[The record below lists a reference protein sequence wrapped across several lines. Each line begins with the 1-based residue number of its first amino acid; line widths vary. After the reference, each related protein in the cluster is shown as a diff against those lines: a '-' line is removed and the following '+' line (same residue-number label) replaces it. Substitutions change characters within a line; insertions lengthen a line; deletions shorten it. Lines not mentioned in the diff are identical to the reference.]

1 LKQNLIEYS
10 LKNDRLEIRVQVV
23 PRASKSEVV
32 GEHAGSLRV
41 RIAAPP
47 VDGAANEELIR
58 VLSKKFE
65 VPRRAVSIV
74 SGEASRIKVVRIE
87 SGTRDLKAL
96 LSSLV
101 ANRG

>member
-1 LKQNLIEYS
+1 MKQDLIQYS
-10 LKNDRLEIRVQVV
+10 LKNDRLEIRVHVV

-32 GEHAGSLRV
+32 GEHDGSLRV

-58 VLSKKFE
+58 VLAKTFD

-74 SGEASRIKVVRIE
+74 SGEAGRIKHVRIE
-87 SGTRDLKAL
+87 SGARDLKEL
-96 LSSLV
+96 LRSLI
-101 ANRG
+101 ADRG